1 MKTSGKLKIFKK
13 YLMKSKNLRIV
24 ARLDIKNE
32 NVVKGIQLEGQ
43 RIVGNPKKL
52 SERYYKEGI
61 DEIFFI
67 DSVATLYGRRY
78 LFKIIENVC
87 KNI

>member
-43 RIVGNPKKL
+43 RIVSNPKKL
-52 SERYYKEGI
+52 SERYYKKGI
-61 DEIFFI
+61 DEIFFMN
-67 DSVATLYGRRY
+67 SVATLYGRNIY
-78 LFKIIENVC
+78 LKL
-87 KNI
+87 

>member
-1 MKTSGKLKIFKK
+1 
-13 YLMKSKNLRIV
+13 MKSKNLRIV

-61 DEIFFI
+61 DEIFFM
-67 DSVATLYGRRY
+67 TLWLLCMVGDIY
-78 LFKIIENVC
+78 LKL
-87 KNI
+87 

>member
-32 NVVKGIQLEGQ
+32 NVVKGIQLEDKELLV
-43 RIVGNPKKL
+43 IKKNYQKDIIKRVL
-52 SERYYKEGI
+52 MKYFYN
-61 DEIFFI
+61 
-67 DSVATLYGRRY
+67 SVATLYGR
-78 LFKIIENVC
+78 
-87 KNI
+87 NIY

>member
-1 MKTSGKLKIFKK
+1 MKTWKIKNIQK

-67 DSVATLYGRRY
+67 DSVATLYGRDIY
-78 LFKIIENVC
+78 LKL
-87 KNI
+87 